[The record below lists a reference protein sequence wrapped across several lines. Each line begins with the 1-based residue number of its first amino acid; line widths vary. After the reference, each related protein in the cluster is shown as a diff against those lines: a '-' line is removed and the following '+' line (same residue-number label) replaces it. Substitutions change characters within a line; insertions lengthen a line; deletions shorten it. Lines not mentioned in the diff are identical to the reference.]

1 MAFRRAVVA
10 RPGKKIDFK
19 SWTDLLGISLSTAAA
34 STILGTSLAFGS
46 PATILR
52 MRGQILLNFDAAA
65 DNSRQNV
72 GIGIGIISSDAFAAG
87 AGSVPDPLSETDYPW
102 LWWSTIPLVN
112 DLQIA
117 GESLQLAV
125 VARVEVDSKAMRK
138 VKPGQSLAVIYQ
150 TSAAVSATNIQQAN
164 IRVLIGT

>member
-1 MAFRRAVVA
+1 MAFRRAVV

-19 SWTDLLGISLSTAAA
+19 SWSDLLGITLTTNAAA
-34 STILGTSLAFGS
+34 TILGTSLAFAI

-52 MRGQILLNFDAAA
+52 MRGNILLNFDAAA
-65 DNSRQNV
+65 DNSRQNI

-87 AGSVPDPLSETDYPW
+87 VASVPDPLAESDYPW
-102 LWWSTIPLVN
+102 LWWTVMPLVN

-117 GESLQLAV
+117 GESLQVCVA
-125 VARVEVDSKAMRK
+125 ARVEIDSKAMRK

-150 TSAAVSATNIQQAN
+150 TSAAVTATNIQQGN